1 MGASC
6 DTSSEAGY
14 VPELEVQEPVQ
25 NPRTLPGAGGAG
37 GAGAPPPLPLP
48 ALPESTGAADV
59 GTAAP
64 IAAAQISVAATID
77 EVVTLRDGIFGVHSF

>member
-37 GAGAPPPLPLP
+37 APPPLSLPLP

-77 EVVTLRDGIFGVHSF
+77 KVITLRDGIFGVHSI